1 MKMGFSLNGADQKID
16 TDSASTK
23 SNPEFAK
30 LYELIN
36 HPQVIEVAQNKVI
49 KNSLQSKFNPSGVQ
63 DDYGKYFLDMSNPN
77 LHNGYAWT
85 DSTSNESGK
94 TVNQYIVMQM
104 TDSLILVNVNTDYQ
118 LHSTV
123 EQAGTKIV
131 QNLKGFSTAKRT
143 YWKQTGLLK
152 EEKMDLDFS
161 GSTETNELTAPITLK
176 LKSTTQIQ

>member
-1 MKMGFSLNGADQKID
+1 M
-16 TDSASTK
+16 
-23 SNPEFAK
+23 
-30 LYELIN
+30 
-36 HPQVIEVAQNKVI
+36 
-49 KNSLQSKFNPSGVQ
+49 
-63 DDYGKYFLDMSNPN
+63 
-77 LHNGYAWT
+77 
-85 DSTSNESGK
+85 
-94 TVNQYIVMQM
+94 
-104 TDSLILVNVNTDYQ
+104 SLILVNVNTDYQ